1 MPNLGA
7 KSFQNQEGLS
17 VETRRRLDAL
27 QDQVDAAK
35 PQQQTIAQRAI
46 STVRAWRQA
55 HPGAVAGGGLRK
67 P

>member
-17 VETRRRLDAL
+17 METRRRLDAL

-35 PQQQTIAQRAI
+35 PQQTIAQRAI

-55 HPGAVAGGGLRK
+55 HPGAVVGGGLRK